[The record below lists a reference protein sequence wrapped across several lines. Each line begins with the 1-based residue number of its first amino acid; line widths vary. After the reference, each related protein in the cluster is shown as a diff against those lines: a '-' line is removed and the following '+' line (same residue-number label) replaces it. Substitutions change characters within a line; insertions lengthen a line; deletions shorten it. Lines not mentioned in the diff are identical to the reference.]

1 MAVQSMTGFGRGET
15 TKKGYKITVELSSVN
30 RKQFDFNISMPREF
44 TSYEAKLSSLVSS
57 VIKRGYVKG
66 MISVE
71 RCSSKGNTCE
81 GMDLKSAQLQI
92 AAMREIAEKLNL
104 EDDLTASS
112 LFKVRDSLKNGRSID
127 EPDQLWPD
135 IENCVKKALK
145 KLKEMRTCEGD
156 VLEKDIRKRLKLLQ
170 KTCAQIAKI
179 APLVPVCY
187 KKMLEQRLNKL
198 LEKESLVD
206 QDSLARE
213 IALFAD
219 RCDISEELT
228 RIKSHFLQTD
238 EMLIKG
244 GVCGRKFDF
253 ICQEM
258 FREINTT
265 GSKASNADISRHV
278 ISFKAGLE
286 AVREQVQNI
295 E

>member
-1 MAVQSMTGFGRGET
+1 MAVQSMTGFGRGEI

-71 RCSSKGNTCE
+71 RCAGKGNACE
-81 GMDLKSAQLQI
+81 GMDLKSAELQI
-92 AAMREIAEKLNL
+92 EAMREIAEKLSL
-104 EDDLTASS
+104 KDDLTASS
-112 LFKVRDSLKNGRSID
+112 LFKVRDFIKNGRSID

-135 IENCVKKALK
+135 IESCVRKALR
-145 KLKEMRTCEGD
+145 KLKEMRTFEGD
-156 VLEKDIRKRLKLLQ
+156 ILEKDIRKRLKSLQ
-170 KTCAQIAKI
+170 KICTQIARI
-179 APLVPVCY
+179 APRVPVCY
-187 KKMLEQRLNKL
+187 KRMLEQRLKKL
-198 LEKESLVD
+198 LKKEVLVD

-228 RIKSHFLQTD
+228 RIKSHFQQTD
-238 EMLIKG
+238 KILIKG
-244 GVCGRKFDF
+244 GVCGRTFDF

-265 GSKASNADISRHV
+265 GSKAGNADISRHV
-278 ISFKAGLE
+278 IAFKAGLE